1 MIQATSS
8 IDLETDEA
16 VQQILRGPDFKGITT
31 ITVRRVQSTRSLL
44 LIPMYCLQIAHRI
57 NTIMDSDRVLVMS
70 DGKVSEYDTPEKLME
85 NPVSASFCALW

>member
-1 MIQATSS
+1 MRLSNRSYGGPTS
-8 IDLETDEA
+8 
-16 VQQILRGPDFKGITT
+16 RGSRPLPC
-31 ITVRRVQSTRSLL
+31 VVSESTRSLL